1 MMSEE
6 MPLFVPT
13 LNKQGYAA
21 PYLDPFSLKFT
32 EYAEGQFLE
41 IGAAFG
47 YATIQALSN
56 GAKVI
61 ANDMDERHL
70 QHIEEAADKYG
81 YTEVE
86 TIAAEFA
93 KNLSFPEKSFR
104 KILISRVLHFFS
116 GEKIKQSLKQVYDWL
131 EPNGELYVVCETTF
145 LTNWKTFIPEYQKRK
160 EEGRPFPGEIDDPR
174 NWEQNW
180 SDNLPDF
187 VHWLDID
194 PLVALLEEA
203 GFEVV
208 EVDYINRSGQFPES
222 LLLDGRESVGIIG
235 RRPK

>member
-1 MMSEE
+1 MNEE

-13 LNKQGYAA
+13 LNKKGYAA

-47 YATIQALSN
+47 YATMQALAN

-61 ANDMDERHL
+61 ANDMDIRHL
-70 QHIEEAADKYG
+70 EHLEAAASKLG
-81 YTEVE
+81 YTRVE
-86 TIAAEFA
+86 TLAAEFP
-93 KNLSFPEKSFR
+93 NEMNFPSKSFR

-116 GEKIKQSLKQVYDWL
+116 GEKIKAALKQVHEWL

-145 LTNWKTFIPEYQKRK
+145 LTDWLSFIPEYEKRK
-160 EEGRPFPGEIDDPR
+160 AEGQTFPGEIYDPKS
-174 NWEQNW
+174 WEQNW
-180 SDNLPDF
+180 TDHLPDF
-187 VHWLDID
+187 MHFLDED
-194 PLVALLEEA
+194 VLATLFEEA
-203 GFEVV
+203 GFDVV
-208 EVDYINRSGQFPES
+208 EVGYINRKGQFPDS

-235 RRPK
+235 RRKE